1 MLYNRLTEDERE
13 RAVYID
19 PTNAAAAA
27 EMLRGVPERM
37 EEHADAL
44 AEAEAELKTAKS
56 DHESELDLA
65 HTDLN
70 DAEKYA
76 SDLAIELAG
85 ANDLVALRDKEI
97 GYLNVARHDAIT
109 HTKEVMLEIVTANKK
124 LTAVNKQLATANAR
138 IAELTCAEDLV

>member
-1 MLYNRLTEDERE
+1 MLYNQLTEDELE

-27 EMLRGVPERM
+27 EMLRGAPERM

-44 AEAEAELKTAKS
+44 AEAEAELKTAQS
-56 DHESELDLA
+56 DHESELDQA

-76 SDLAIELAG
+76 SDLAIELTG
-85 ANDLVALRDKEI
+85 TSDLLALRDKEI
-97 GYLNVARHDAIT
+97 SYLNIARNDAIT
-109 HTKEVMLEIVTANKK
+109 HTKEVMLENVAANKK
-124 LTAVNKQLATANAR
+124 LAAVNKQLAAANAR
-138 IAELTCAEDLV
+138 VAELTCAEDLV